1 MFQMYSHMQRRNAGS
16 EEKKEQE
23 TTGHDRFYQERS
35 RYELSVFGEWRKFF
49 VNDAVQLE
57 AKTNKKIDKNAHF
70 LPSCRKKKDYFS
82 LKHLKCVF
90 LPRTSRVEQQ
100 RTFFVEQMSKFVI
113 FTEGNIIDG
122 DLDKCGEILS

>member
-1 MFQMYSHMQRRNAGS
+1 MQRRNAGS

-35 RYELSVFGEWRKFF
+35 RYELSVFGEWRNFF

-70 LPSCRKKKDYFS
+70 LPSCRKKGLFLSQTYKVR
-82 LKHLKCVF
+82 VF
-90 LPRTSRVEQQ
+90 TSNESSRA
-100 RTFFVEQMSKFVI
+100 TGHI
-113 FTEGNIIDG
+113 FRGTNVKVRDIY
-122 DLDKCGEILS
+122 